1 LCIEASQ
8 FIRITLR
15 SINMAPSTNG

>member
-8 FIRITLR
+8 FIQITLR